1 MDEFNY
7 YWETP
12 FSTSDITFPQCSID
26 RKNKLDG
33 SGKMSMSI
41 VNHSHNINLFGT
53 GVIVPDRDN
62 ADKVNAISGESS
74 LGARASLCRQTHGR
88 NPNVLLID
96 YFGRGDAIGAQKM
109 LNGL

>member
-1 MDEFNY
+1 M
-7 YWETP
+7 T
-12 FSTSDITFPQCSID
+12 
-26 RKNKLDG
+26 
-33 SGKMSMSI
+33 
-41 VNHSHNINLFGT
+41 VSHNINIFNT

-62 ADKVNAISGESS
+62 ADKVNAVSGESS
-74 LGARASLCRQTHGR
+74 LGARAALCSKTHGR